1 MLFLIALT
9 GVAVSW
15 FIQEGLSLRFVSV
28 TTGSLEGF
36 LVLSGLSLAL
46 LSVCP
51 FGGLTPR
58 LGRVL
63 IFSRLGYV

>member
-1 MLFLIALT
+1 MLFYFVAFV
-9 GVAVSW
+9 GVAFSW

-28 TTGSLEGF
+28 TTGCLEGF

-58 LGRVL
+58 VGRVL
-63 IFSRLGYV
+63 IFFRLG